1 MPDPIHQFNINKLID
16 FELFGYDVSFT
27 NSSLFMVLAVVLI
40 SAFLILSMG
49 GRSLVPTRL
58 QSLAEI
64 AYEFVANM
72 VRDNVGQQGM
82 KFFPFIF
89 TIFMFVF
96 TLNMLGMLP
105 WVGFTVTS
113 HLIITVSLALLV
125 FITVIIVGFAKNGLG
140 FLKLFVPSGVPV
152 LVMPLVVAIEIISFL
167 SRPVS
172 HSMRLFANM
181 LAGHIALKVFGGFI
195 VMLLGA
201 GVGYSLMGI
210 LPFAMAVGLT
220 VLELLV
226 AFLQAYVFTML
237 TCMYINDALHPGH

>member
-1 MPDPIHQFNINKLID
+1 MPDPIHQFNINKIVD
-16 FELFGYDVSFT
+16 INLFGYDISFT
-27 NSSLFMVLAVVLI
+27 NSSLFMVMAVIAI
-40 SAFLILSMG
+40 SAFLTMAMS

-64 AYEFVANM
+64 GYEFIANM
-72 VRDNVGQQGM
+72 VRDAIGPEGM
-82 KFFPFIF
+82 KFFPFVF
-89 TIFMFVF
+89 TIFMFIF
-96 TLNMLGMLP
+96 TLNMLGMFP
-105 WVGFTVTS
+105 WLGFTVTS
-113 HLIITVSLALLV
+113 HLIVTAGLAIMVFTLV
-125 FITVIIVGFAKNGLG
+125 IVIGFAKNGLG
-140 FLKLFVPSGVPV
+140 FFKLFVPSGVPIA
-152 LVMPLVVAIEIISFL
+152 VMPLVVVIEVISFL

-201 GVGYSLMGI
+201 GFGYSLIGI
-210 LPFAMAVGLT
+210 LPFTMAVGLT

-237 TCMYINDALHPGH
+237 TCMYLNDALHPGH